1 MTAGASCPHAY
12 LGSSL
17 FQSKDVRGAQ
27 YSLFLFC
34 ARATRVGP
42 PDHSHDRI
50 TSQSTVDHTTRPFQT
65 LRPSTP
71 SQFECVV
78 CVYSYVVEQRLELW
92 CARPHV
98 PYSEVV
104 PRRRHQVA
112 RCAHGPLLRTPHHL
126 GCLMET
132 SAYRSEINAG
142 ESMTPRSVL
151 MDYVRCPSSHG
162 VHVNHIPGRG
172 GRTRQPSETRRSHH
186 SSPQSGSSTREM

>member
-1 MTAGASCPHAY
+1 MPKSQPSLRHGQPKSDQPIPYPDQGPPPSMMTAGASCPHAY

-126 GCLMET
+126 GRLMET
-132 SAYRSEINAG
+132 SACRSE
-142 ESMTPRSVL
+142 
-151 MDYVRCPSSHG
+151 
-162 VHVNHIPGRG
+162 
-172 GRTRQPSETRRSHH
+172 
-186 SSPQSGSSTREM
+186 STRVSL